1 MPDAVAIAKPRHL
14 AAPPPLR
21 TDCALFLD
29 IDGTLLEL
37 AATPDRV
44 QPDPDVVAL
53 LRVLAAK
60 LGGALALSTGRAI
73 IDADRLFPG
82 LTLPIAG
89 QHGCERRRADGS
101 TYVHPPPPQGLER
114 LRIEIAAFVKRHEG
128 LVLEDKGSTI
138 AVHYRLVPH
147 LAPHVH
153 KTLRT
158 LATASG
164 GPWIVQ
170 DGKKVAELRP
180 ADRDKGAAIVDF
192 MDEAPFRGK
201 QPAFVGDDHTDEYG
215 FAAVVL
221 LGGCAIKVGPGP
233 TAANYRLADVTAV
246 RAWLRWAIESPR
258 ARA

>member
-1 MPDAVAIAKPRHL
+1 MQDAVVIARPRHL

-44 QPDPDVVAL
+44 QPDPDVIAL
-53 LRVLAAK
+53 LRVLAGK
-60 LGGALALSTGRAI
+60 LDGALALSTGRAI
-73 IDADRLFPG
+73 VDADRLFPG

-89 QHGCERRRADGS
+89 QHGCERRRVDGS

-114 LRIEIAAFVKRHEG
+114 LRAAIGAFVGRHEG

-138 AVHYRLVPH
+138 AIHYRLVPQ

-153 KTLRT
+153 RTLRT
-158 LATASG
+158 LAAASG
-164 GPWIVQ
+164 AAWTVQ

-180 ADRDKGAAIVDF
+180 ADRDKGDAIVDF
-192 MDEAPFRGK
+192 MDEAPFRGRR
-201 QPAFVGDDHTDEYG
+201 PAFVGDDHTDEHG
-215 FAAVVL
+215 FAAVVTMA
-221 LGGCAIKVGPGP
+221 GCAVKVGPGP
-233 TAANYRLADVTAV
+233 TAANYRLADVAAV
-246 RAWLRWAIESPR
+246 RAWLQSMA
-258 ARA
+258 